1 METTIIAISNQ
12 KGGVGK
18 STTAYNLGAC
28 LALKHD
34 KKVLLIDFDP
44 QANLSEYLK
53 YEPDGNPTMT
63 KLIMSFYAGSPVTA
77 ETAQKA
83 IRHSETAGVDY
94 IPADINLANAETLMV
109 TMISKEHILRRILT
123 EDVIGAYD
131 FVLIDCLPSLGTLL
145 INALTAA
152 DRVLIPVQTQKF
164 SMDGLQSLE
173 ALTQLV
179 KANTNSKLNLIG
191 VLPTMVDRTK
201 VSRTA
206 IETLNEKY
214 GEMLFSAPQTAIQ
227 QIPCDQL
234 KPYHNHKFELYSG
247 ERLEDMV
254 ASIKEN
260 GVLSPIIV
268 QPIEDGYEILIGHNR
283 WNASKLAGLPT
294 VPAIVKTGLTED
306 EAEMY
311 VIESNVMQRG
321 FENLRISE
329 QAAAVALR
337 HSEMFSQG
345 KRNDILRELAVLENP
360 SAEPDTATL
369 NPVGS
374 KLDTSESV
382 GKEYGVSKGSV
393 VRLIRINK
401 LIDELKNLVDSGDIA
416 IRAGVE
422 LSFLSDDT
430 QAVVAECAEDSKIDM
445 KKSILICS

>member
-1 METTIIAISNQ
+1 MNTPQ
-12 KGGVGK
+12 FD
-18 STTAYNLGAC
+18 LGA
-28 LALKHD
+28 
-34 KKVLLIDFDP
+34 
-44 QANLSEYLK
+44 
-53 YEPDGNPTMT
+53 
-63 KLIMSFYAGSPVTA
+63 
-77 ETAQKA
+77 
-83 IRHSETAGVDY
+83 
-94 IPADINLANAETLMV
+94 
-109 TMISKEHILRRILT
+109 
-123 EDVIGAYD
+123 
-131 FVLIDCLPSLGTLL
+131 
-145 INALTAA
+145 
-152 DRVLIPVQTQKF
+152 
-164 SMDGLQSLE
+164 
-173 ALTQLV
+173 
-179 KANTNSKLNLIG
+179 
-191 VLPTMVDRTK
+191 
-201 VSRTA
+201 
-206 IETLNEKY
+206 
-214 GEMLFSAPQTAIQ
+214 MLSAPQTAIQ

-321 FENLRISE
+321 FKNLRISE

-360 SAEPDTATL
+360 SAEPDSSTL

-374 KLDTSESV
+374 KLDTSESI
-382 GKEYGVSKGSV
+382 GNKYGVSKGSV

-401 LIDELKNLVDSGDIA
+401 LTDELKALVDSGDIA
-416 IRAGVE
+416 IRTGVE
-422 LSFLSDDT
+422 LSFLSEDT
-430 QAVVAECAEDSKIDM
+430 QAVVAECAEDCKIDM
-445 KKSILICS
+445 KNAKKLRASADSEGNIDRDTVQAILYGEDTEPKVKPKSVKISHDIYTKYFSKGEKPKEITDTIEKALELYFKNMEDK

>member
-1 METTIIAISNQ
+1 MNTPQ
-12 KGGVGK
+12 
-18 STTAYNLGAC
+18 
-28 LALKHD
+28 
-34 KKVLLIDFDP
+34 FD
-44 QANLSEYLK
+44 
-53 YEPDGNPTMT
+53 
-63 KLIMSFYAGSPVTA
+63 
-77 ETAQKA
+77 
-83 IRHSETAGVDY
+83 
-94 IPADINLANAETLMV
+94 
-109 TMISKEHILRRILT
+109 
-123 EDVIGAYD
+123 
-131 FVLIDCLPSLGTLL
+131 LGT
-145 INALTAA
+145 
-152 DRVLIPVQTQKF
+152 
-164 SMDGLQSLE
+164 
-173 ALTQLV
+173 
-179 KANTNSKLNLIG
+179 
-191 VLPTMVDRTK
+191 
-201 VSRTA
+201 
-206 IETLNEKY
+206 
-214 GEMLFSAPQTAIQ
+214 MLSAPQTAIQ

-234 KPYHNHKFELYSG
+234 HPYHNHKFELYSG

-268 QPIEDGYEILIGHNR
+268 QPIEGGYEILIGHNR

-294 VPAIVKTGLTED
+294 VPAIVKTGLTEE

-401 LIDELKNLVDSGDIA
+401 LIDELKALVDSGDIA

-422 LSFLSDDT
+422 LSFLSEDYRKALSVCGSVSGKDVEDKWKEAGLHPYAVDGTTAVEEADLIFVCKT
-430 QAVVAECAEDSKIDM
+430 QYTQDM
-445 KKSILICS
+445 KPECFDVKENDEKWYPDKDYHTMYMGEIVKVLKRV